1 MERAPLTKK
10 FLFSLASGLYL
21 VSNCYN
27 SDENGPID
35 SIFRG
40 YIPEASERE
49 QLWKQIKQVGADGRL
64 CYIYKNEDEYTDSL
78 KAISTGK

>member
-1 MERAPLTKK
+1 MKGAKLTKK
-10 FLFSLASGLYL
+10 YLFSLDSGLYIA
-21 VSNCYN
+21 SNCYN

-40 YIPEASERE
+40 YIPESSDRE

-64 CYIYKNEDEYTDSL
+64 CYIYKNEDEYTDYRRT
-78 KAISTGK
+78 ISTGK